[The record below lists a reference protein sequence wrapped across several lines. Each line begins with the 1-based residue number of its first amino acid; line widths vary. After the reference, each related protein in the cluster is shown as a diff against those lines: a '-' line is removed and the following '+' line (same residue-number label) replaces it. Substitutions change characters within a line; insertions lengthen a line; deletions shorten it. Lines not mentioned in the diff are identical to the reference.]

1 MDCHDAQLLLQ
12 ACADGEVGAADS
24 VRLERHLEDCDQ
36 CVACLRNLQA
46 LRAATRHG
54 AHYHRASAD
63 ASPSPPSS
71 EGWRRWFTWSPAI
84 NAAMAGVTVFAVGLG
99 LQQHAMRQSPAE
111 GMVDAVVTSH
121 VRGLISNHAIDVASS
136 NMHVVKPWFNGRVD
150 YAPEVR
156 DLASAG
162 FPLLGGRL
170 DYVDGHRVAVLVYR
184 RDGHP
189 IDVFVLP
196 DAQRGPGGSGEAV
209 QQGYQLQR
217 WAAGG
222 MQYWAVSDASATT
235 LRAFATVSVT
245 SILPRVAFEYGQMA
259 SARCATASAA
269 SCATPGRLTWM
280 RPCRK

>member
-54 AHYHRASAD
+54 AHYHRASADLRARIMTALPGDAAIAPDAD

-235 LRAFATVSVT
+235 LRAFVQAW
-245 SILPRVAFEYGQMA
+245 RNAEAVA
-259 SARCATASAA
+259 
-269 SCATPGRLTWM
+269 P
-280 RPCRK
+280 